1 MISFVLTLL
10 KVHCKFVSHIKFRT
24 FEAIISSDTFSALF
38 ILSSPS
44 EMSVGYL
51 LDLPIVLHVLQDL
64 SLYSH
69 HIFPLCSSD

>member
-24 FEAIISSDTFSALF
+24 FEAIISSDIFSALF
-38 ILSSPS
+38 ILSSP

-64 SLYSH
+64 FLFSH